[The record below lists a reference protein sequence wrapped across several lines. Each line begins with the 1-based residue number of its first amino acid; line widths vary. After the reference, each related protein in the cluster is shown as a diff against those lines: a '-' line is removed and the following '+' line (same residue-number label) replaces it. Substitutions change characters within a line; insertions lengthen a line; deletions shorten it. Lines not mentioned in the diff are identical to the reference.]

1 MFRSRPGVKLKCLLT
16 DWLAA
21 QVLEWTQGKEKNIR
35 ALLCSLDKVL
45 WDGEKRWKRV
55 GMQDL
60 VSADQ
65 VKKVYRKA
73 VLSVHPDKVRQTV
86 KVGGGGLR
94 LLLAQGKKATSA
106 DSVGFEFLY
115 VCNQNRTLGCLCTSY
130 IL

>member
-1 MFRSRPGVKLKCLLT
+1 M
-16 DWLAA
+16 
-21 QVLEWTQGKEKNIR
+21 LEWTQGKEKNIR

-73 VLSVHPDKVRQTV
+73 VLSVHPDKVRLTV
-86 KVGGGGLR
+86 KVGGGGLET
-94 LLLAQGKKATSA
+94 AACSGKESN
-106 DSVGFEFLY
+106 F
-115 VCNQNRTLGCLCTSY
+115 C
-130 IL
+130 